1 MPIQVRY
8 LDNGIGIMF
17 IGEGIVTGEDV
28 INANKITFASE
39 EKMKNYKY
47 GFIDYSN
54 ALHFDASED
63 DAEIIAN
70 QDLEASK
77 FIPDAILAILA
88 KKDLVF
94 GLNRMWEMIAEN
106 AGLQWETMVFRDRE
120 KAELWIK
127 DRIRD
132 KFNIDITMA

>member
-1 MPIQVRY
+1 
-8 LDNGIGIMF
+8 MF

-28 INANKITFASE
+28 INANKEIFSSE
-39 EKMKNYKY
+39 EKMKNFKY

-54 ALHFDASED
+54 AFHFDASGD
-63 DAEIIAN
+63 DAKIIAD
-70 QDLEASK
+70 QDMEASK

-88 KKDLVF
+88 REDLVF

-120 KAELWIK
+120 KAEAWTK

-132 KFNIDITMA
+132 KFSIDITMA